1 MYVALLQIIQISE
14 HNLVCFVV
22 GTPYTGH
29 FDADPF
35 PPILLA
41 SAAIWIQIRDSLYL
55 LVKQLDF
62 VDLGFRISDCGS
74 IDHDLERFRVH
85 SCKGLS
91 EFGRFRRV
99 MLLWK

>member
-1 MYVALLQIIQISE
+1 MSKESGLDYGIESDVDGII
-14 HNLVCFVV
+14 V
-22 GTPYTGH
+22 GKNPV
-29 FDADPF
+29 